1 MTRKLCCLLLLL
13 IPATLCAQTRMQ
25 GTIIRMRITDCLE
38 PQHGFMMAMSGAA
51 KTEAPLQ
58 CPEYVLVSEK
68 VVYVISGKS
77 SEPLLP
83 MADVT
88 RFRFRKN
95 EMLIRIDDA
104 QKESRFHIKAMMM
117 RAEWERSQMLVEAQA
132 QAMISRHL
140 DPAAIAE
147 TRGNE

>member
-1 MTRKLCCLLLLL
+1 
-13 IPATLCAQTRMQ
+13 
-25 GTIIRMRITDCLE
+25 MRITDCLE
-38 PQHGFMMAMSGAA
+38 PQRAFIMAMSGGA
-51 KTEAPLQ
+51 KTEPAQQ
-58 CPEYVLVSEK
+58 CPEYVLVSDQ

-88 RFRFRKN
+88 RFRFHKN

-104 QKESRFHIKAMMM
+104 PKESRFRIKAMIM
-117 RAEWERSQMLVEAQA
+117 RTEWERSQMLVEAEA
-132 QAMISRHL
+132 QAMISRHPE
-140 DPAAIAE
+140 PAAMTE